1 MSFNDSEET
10 MMREGF
16 VRPSIAGVLIFAAFL
31 ATGISSCAPR
41 IISVNPPEGSPG
53 NVITVSLQYLV
64 GWPRVE
70 IAGHMMDW
78 PQLKLTATDP
88 QRSSVPG
95 EELVWI
101 EDKFLQFRLP
111 DIPPG
116 EYVVTIHDDKG
127 PPGDLPYSILETT
140 AYVIFPPVW
149 PFVFRS
155 NQVQFTLRV
164 TPKMNQS
171 NELAK

>member
-1 MSFNDSEET
+1 MKRKCFP
-10 MMREGF
+10 R
-16 VRPSIAGVLIFAAFL
+16 RSITDVVIFAACL
-31 ATGISSCAPR
+31 AAGASSCAPR
-41 IISVNPPEGSPG
+41 IISVNPSEGSPG
-53 NVITVSLQYLV
+53 NVITVSMQYLV

-70 IAGHMMDW
+70 IAGYTMDW
-78 PQLKLTATDP
+78 PQLKLIATDP
-88 QRSSVPG
+88 QRSSIPG

-111 DIPPG
+111 DIPAG

-140 AYVIFPPVW
+140 AYVVFPPVW

-155 NQVQFTLRV
+155 NQAQFKLRV
-164 TPKMNQS
+164 LPKINQG
-171 NELAK
+171 NEPRN